1 MRNDN
6 APNAN
11 TNQGRRGRSNL
22 KSKEKVNST
31 DVVVPILQFGSG
43 NNFNVFKEKLAI
55 VALEKFGDLAR
66 LIETDEYWEP
76 PNTVDIS
83 QYDSDEDPHG
93 FIKLQVNE
101 LLKERVRVLEKMKTN
116 KANLYGF
123 ILSKLSNE
131 SMDEVKRRE
140 SFNEFNSSKDPLEL
154 WLAVKHIHRVDTNSL
169 VQEFRK
175 KSARDKY
182 HRISQSQYESLVKYK
197 ARFDSA
203 YETYIELNNNELD
216 DEDVAMD
223 FLHSLDPNRYGSFV
237 SDIVNDISVGAIKRP
252 EDLNTVYAW
261 ANSRVETSE
270 RRSGQV
276 SFVNVREECRVLQLR
291 EARSLRS

>member
-43 NNFNVFKEKLAI
+43 NNSNVFKAKLAI

-131 SMDEVKRRE
+131 SMNEVERHK

-154 WLAVKHIHRVDTNSL
+154 WLSVKHIHIVDTNS
-169 VQEFRK
+169 
-175 KSARDKY
+175 
-182 HRISQSQYESLVKYK
+182 
-197 ARFDSA
+197 
-203 YETYIELNNNELD
+203 
-216 DEDVAMD
+216 
-223 FLHSLDPNRYGSFV
+223 
-237 SDIVNDISVGAIKRP
+237 
-252 EDLNTVYAW
+252 
-261 ANSRVETSE
+261 
-270 RRSGQV
+270 
-276 SFVNVREECRVLQLR
+276 C
-291 EARSLRS
+291 RSLERKLLVTSIIGSRRASTSRWKSKRRVSIQHMKRALSWMMRM

>member
-66 LIETDEYWEP
+66 LIETDEYWKQ

-83 QYDSDEDPHG
+83 QYDSDEDPQG

-101 LLKERVRVLEKMKTN
+101 LLKER
-116 KANLYGF
+116 
-123 ILSKLSNE
+123 
-131 SMDEVKRRE
+131 
-140 SFNEFNSSKDPLEL
+140 KDGGQQGQPLL
-154 WLAVKHIHRVDTNSL
+154 FHI
-169 VQEFRK
+169 Q
-175 KSARDKY
+175 
-182 HRISQSQYESLVKYK
+182 
-197 ARFDSA
+197 
-203 YETYIELNNNELD
+203 
-216 DEDVAMD
+216 
-223 FLHSLDPNRYGSFV
+223 
-237 SDIVNDISVGAIKRP
+237 
-252 EDLNTVYAW
+252 
-261 ANSRVETSE
+261 
-270 RRSGQV
+270 
-276 SFVNVREECRVLQLR
+276 
-291 EARSLRS
+291 